1 MQPNPL
7 RDRFNSGATALGG
20 WLTMPSPI
28 GAEVMAGL
36 DLDYVCIDRQHGLI
50 GYSDS
55 LALLASLTAR
65 SVTPLIR
72 VPWNT
77 PEHIGKAL
85 DAGAMGV
92 IIPMVNSASAC
103 RAAVETAL
111 YPPLGKRSYGPTR
124 AAIVEGPGYFKE
136 SNITVIPM
144 IETVEALADLD
155 GILSVENVTAIYV
168 GPADLAISMGFQ
180 PGSDELEFLQALDQI
195 VARCNA
201 HGVVPGIHATSATAG
216 DRLDRGFRMV
226 TITSDLSALRSRLT
240 EDVTSVRNGLVGKTA
255 ADH

>member
-1 MQPNPL
+1 
-7 RDRFNSGATALGG
+7 
-20 WLTMPSPI
+20 MPSAI
-28 GAEVMAGL
+28 GAEIMAGL
-36 DLDYVCIDRQHGLI
+36 DLDYACIDRQHGLI

-55 LALLASLTAR
+55 LALLASLTGR
-65 SVTPLIR
+65 SVTALIR

-103 RAAVETAL
+103 RAAVEAAL
-111 YPPLGKRSYGPTR
+111 YPPLGNRSYGPTR
-124 AAIVEGPGYFKE
+124 ASIVEGPEYFKE
-136 SNITVIPM
+136 ANIAIIPM
-144 IETVEALADLD
+144 IETAEALADLD

-180 PGSDELEFLQALDQI
+180 PGSDDPEFLQALDQI

-201 HGVVPGIHATSATAG
+201 HGVVPGIHATSTTAG

-226 TITSDLSALRSRLT
+226 TITSDLSALRTRLT
-240 EDVTSVRNGLVGKTA
+240 EEVTSVRNGMVGETTA
-255 ADH
+255 GH